1 MYHIL
6 FVGGLIVGYLFC
18 ALGGALVERKLRL
31 ERRGVICSVLML
43 VLVGVVVYLERH
55 HHKVCEAACNPDLVH
70 DCRWDWSIC
79 VPNMP
84 RSVKLE
90 AKHGSR

>member
-1 MYHIL
+1 M
-6 FVGGLIVGYLFC
+6 VGYLFF
-18 ALGGALVERKLRL
+18 ALGGAFVEHRLRIESARGFICLVLT
-31 ERRGVICSVLML
+31 L
-43 VLVGVVVYLERH
+43 VLVGVVVYLEWH

-90 AKHGSR
+90 DKHGSR